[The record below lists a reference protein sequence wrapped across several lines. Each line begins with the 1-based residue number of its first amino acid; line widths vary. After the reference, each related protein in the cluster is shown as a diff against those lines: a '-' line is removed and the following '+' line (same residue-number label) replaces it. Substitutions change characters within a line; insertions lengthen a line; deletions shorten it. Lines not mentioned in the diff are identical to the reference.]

1 MQNFFVG
8 VLVKLLSDEKIQA
21 FLIVAAKRIVG
32 DAITG
37 KILDALPEMF
47 AGMLDTAIKQIP
59 GIDNIQNVKHVAD
72 AGREILNSIIP
83 DLDTGFKPLDDLM
96 DIWRP
101 KNG

>member
-1 MQNFFVG
+1 MQNFIVG
-8 VLVKLLSDEKIQA
+8 ILVKVLSDEKVQA
-21 FLIVAAKRIVG
+21 FLILAAKRIVG

-59 GIDNIQNVKHVAD
+59 GIENIQDVKRVVD
-72 AGREILNSIIP
+72 TGREVLNRVIP

-96 DIWRP
+96 DAWRP
-101 KNG
+101 RG